1 MKISKEAQVCHA
13 NRVLSPLPAPV
24 LYAPC
29 PSQSLRAVLAQ
40 PFNDLF
46 NMSFRERR
54 EMLALAIF
62 LENTRR
68 RNKSQSGLDPLS
80 RSRQQQQ
87 GQGIQLLL
95 EVVCTKAFYRLYIQ
109 I

>member
-13 NRVLSPLPAPV
+13 NRVLSPLPTSV
-24 LYAPC
+24 LYAPR

-54 EMLALAIF
+54 ETLALAIF

-68 RNKSQSGLDPLS
+68 NKSRSGLDPLS
-80 RSRQQQQ
+80 WSRQQQQ